1 MPFIDRQS
9 GEFARFLPNPTTLPY
24 GYCCKDGVI
33 VTEPQ
38 ESKVLKRIYA
48 AYLDGSSM
56 LTIAEQLNR
65 EKIEYRDGVT
75 GWNKGRLKH
84 LIDNTKY
91 LGTEVYPSIIDQ
103 ETYEKIQKT
112 KHGRNTQRNTDKAQ
126 DIFRLTVPVR
136 CPSCGDRMRRRHD
149 SRCKCQERWTCE
161 NTACRLRIEIS
172 DTELLTALADL
183 LGTVTADS
191 ITLPAKTP
199 YEPSAEVIRLNN
211 EISRMLD
218 MAEID
223 KAVFLAGDSLK
234 GIAKLLE
241 EKGIKSPTGKA
252 EWQFSTIQSILSN
265 ERYKGDAIINK
276 TYITDCISKKVR
288 VNNGERPKYYVE
300 NSHPAIIDSSTFGRV
315 QEELARR
322 SGKRKI
328 SRKAKTEQGKYSSK
342 YALTELL
349 VCGECKSA
357 YRRCT
362 WTASGKKK
370 IVWRCINRIEYAK
383 KYCHNSPSVEESVLQ
398 RAVMAAI
405 MKTAARN
412 TEVLQT
418 LKLHIGMGLA
428 GEKSEDNSIDL
439 QIRIAEL
446 DAEFKKMLD
455 RVSTDTIEAFD
466 EETATRLMNEKSRL
480 QQQLDSIADA
490 EQRRENAKSRLD
502 DIYTIL
508 DGIKNRPMEY
518 DDQIVRQLL
527 ECVVVDSKEQI
538 TVIFKGGL
546 KSVQPLNE

>member
-1 MPFIDRQS
+1 MLQKELAKRLK
-9 GEFARFLPNPTTLPY
+9 ARYDTKMDGNEWLEVSSDGIPLCRIKYNGQFLSNADQNLS
-24 GYCCKDGVI
+24 C
-33 VTEPQ
+33 
-38 ESKVLKRIYA
+38 
-48 AYLDGSSM
+48 
-56 LTIAEQLNR
+56 
-65 EKIEYRDGVT
+65 EYRSKIAYIQDEISTVREYVGLYEHAPQMKAADVSDYRQLAAFGDT
-75 GWNKGRLKH
+75 VLAA
-84 LIDNTKY
+84 
-91 LGTEVYPSIIDQ
+91 
-103 ETYEKIQKT
+103 TYSEKNGFMFCTWKQ
-112 KHGRNTQRNTDKAQ
+112 NTDGNSV
-126 DIFRLTVPVR
+126 FW
-136 CPSCGDRMRRRHD
+136 GDY
-149 SRCKCQERWTCE
+149 SP
-161 NTACRLRIEIS
+161 N
-172 DTELLTALADL
+172 
-183 LGTVTADS
+183 
-191 ITLPAKTP
+191 
-199 YEPSAEVIRLNN
+199 YEYVKE
-211 EISRMLD
+211 
-218 MAEID
+218 
-223 KAVFLAGDSLK
+223 
-234 GIAKLLE
+234 
-241 EKGIKSPTGKA
+241 
-252 EWQFSTIQSILSN
+252 
-265 ERYKGDAIINK
+265 GDAIINK

-300 NSHPAIIDSSTFGRV
+300 NSHPAIIDSATFGRV

-322 SGKRKI
+322 SGNRKI

-383 KYCHNSPSVEESVLQ
+383 KYCHNSPSVEESILQ

-405 MKTAARN
+405 METANQNA
-412 TEVLQT
+412 EVLRT
-418 LKLHIGMGLA
+418 LKTHIGMGLA

-439 QIRIAEL
+439 QIRIAEI

-502 DIYTIL
+502 DIYMIL

-546 KSVQPLNE
+546 KSVQPLTE

>member
-1 MPFIDRQS
+1 MLQKELAKRLK
-9 GEFARFLPNPTTLPY
+9 ARYDTKMDGNEWLEVSSDGIPLCRIKYNGQFLSNADQNLS
-24 GYCCKDGVI
+24 C
-33 VTEPQ
+33 
-38 ESKVLKRIYA
+38 
-48 AYLDGSSM
+48 
-56 LTIAEQLNR
+56 
-65 EKIEYRDGVT
+65 EYR
-75 GWNKGRLKH
+75 
-84 LIDNTKY
+84 
-91 LGTEVYPSIIDQ
+91 S
-103 ETYEKIQKT
+103 KI
-112 KHGRNTQRNTDKAQ
+112 AYIQ
-126 DIFRLTVPVR
+126 D
-136 CPSCGDRMRRRHD
+136 
-149 SRCKCQERWTCE
+149 
-161 NTACRLRIEIS
+161 EIS
-172 DTELLTALADL
+172 TVREYVGLYEHAPQMKAADVSDYRQLAAFGDTVLAATYSEKN
-183 LGTVTADS
+183 GFMFCTWKQNAD
-191 ITLPAKTP
+191 
-199 YEPSAEVIRLNN
+199 
-211 EISRMLD
+211 
-218 MAEID
+218 
-223 KAVFLAGDSLK
+223 GDSVFW
-234 GIAKLLE
+234 GDY
-241 EKGIKSPTGKA
+241 SPNYEYVK
-252 EWQFSTIQSILSN
+252 E
-265 ERYKGDAIINK
+265 GDAIINK

-300 NSHPAIIDSSTFGRV
+300 NSHPAIIDSATFGRV
-315 QEELARR
+315 QAALARR

-328 SRKAKTEQGKYSSK
+328 SRKAKPEQGKYSSK

-383 KYCHNSPSVEESVLQ
+383 KYCHNSPSVEESILQ

-405 MKTAARN
+405 METANQNA
-412 TEVLQT
+412 EVLRT
-418 LKLHIGMGLA
+418 LKTHIGMGLA

-439 QIRIAEL
+439 QIRIAEI

-502 DIYTIL
+502 DIYMIL

-546 KSVQPLNE
+546 KSVQPLTE

>member
-1 MPFIDRQS
+1 MLQKELAKRLK
-9 GEFARFLPNPTTLPY
+9 ARYDTKMDGNGWLEVSSDGIPLCRIKYNGQFLSNADQNLS
-24 GYCCKDGVI
+24 D
-33 VTEPQ
+33 
-38 ESKVLKRIYA
+38 
-48 AYLDGSSM
+48 
-56 LTIAEQLNR
+56 
-65 EKIEYRDGVT
+65 EYR
-75 GWNKGRLKH
+75 
-84 LIDNTKY
+84 
-91 LGTEVYPSIIDQ
+91 S
-103 ETYEKIQKT
+103 KIA
-112 KHGRNTQRNTDKAQ
+112 DIQ
-126 DIFRLTVPVR
+126 D
-136 CPSCGDRMRRRHD
+136 
-149 SRCKCQERWTCE
+149 
-161 NTACRLRIEIS
+161 EIS
-172 DTELLTALADL
+172 TVREYVGLYEHAPQMKAAGVSDYRQLAAFGDTVLAATYSEKN
-183 LGTVTADS
+183 GFMFCTWKQNAD
-191 ITLPAKTP
+191 
-199 YEPSAEVIRLNN
+199 
-211 EISRMLD
+211 
-218 MAEID
+218 
-223 KAVFLAGDSLK
+223 GDSVFW
-234 GIAKLLE
+234 GDY
-241 EKGIKSPTGKA
+241 SPNYEYVK
-252 EWQFSTIQSILSN
+252 E
-265 ERYKGDAIINK
+265 GDAIINK

-300 NSHPAIIDSSTFGRV
+300 NSHPAIIDSATFGRV

-383 KYCHNSPSVEESVLQ
+383 KYCHNSPSVEESILQ

-405 MKTAARN
+405 METANQNA
-412 TEVLQT
+412 EVLRT
-418 LKLHIGMGLA
+418 LKTHIGMGLA

-439 QIRIAEL
+439 QIRIAEI

-502 DIYTIL
+502 DIYMIL

-546 KSVQPLNE
+546 KSVQPLTE

>member
-1 MPFIDRQS
+1 MLQKELAKRLK
-9 GEFARFLPNPTTLPY
+9 ARYDTKMDGNEWLEVSSDGIPLCRIKYNGQFLSNADQNLS
-24 GYCCKDGVI
+24 D
-33 VTEPQ
+33 
-38 ESKVLKRIYA
+38 
-48 AYLDGSSM
+48 
-56 LTIAEQLNR
+56 
-65 EKIEYRDGVT
+65 EYRSKIAYIQDEISTVREYVGLYEHAPQMKAADVSDYRQLAAFGDT
-75 GWNKGRLKH
+75 VLAA
-84 LIDNTKY
+84 
-91 LGTEVYPSIIDQ
+91 
-103 ETYEKIQKT
+103 TYSEKNGFMFCTWKQ
-112 KHGRNTQRNTDKAQ
+112 NTDGNSV
-126 DIFRLTVPVR
+126 FW
-136 CPSCGDRMRRRHD
+136 GDY
-149 SRCKCQERWTCE
+149 SP
-161 NTACRLRIEIS
+161 N
-172 DTELLTALADL
+172 
-183 LGTVTADS
+183 
-191 ITLPAKTP
+191 
-199 YEPSAEVIRLNN
+199 YEYVKE
-211 EISRMLD
+211 
-218 MAEID
+218 
-223 KAVFLAGDSLK
+223 
-234 GIAKLLE
+234 
-241 EKGIKSPTGKA
+241 
-252 EWQFSTIQSILSN
+252 
-265 ERYKGDAIINK
+265 GDAIINK

-300 NSHPAIIDSSTFGRV
+300 NSHPAIIDSATFGRV

-383 KYCHNSPSVEESVLQ
+383 KYCHNSPSVEESILQ

-405 MKTAARN
+405 METANQNA
-412 TEVLQT
+412 EVLRT
-418 LKLHIGMGLA
+418 LKTHIGMGLA

-439 QIRIAEL
+439 QIRIAEI

-455 RVSTDTIEAFD
+455 RVSTFD

-502 DIYTIL
+502 DIYMIL

-546 KSVQPLNE
+546 KSVQPLTE

>member
-1 MPFIDRQS
+1 MLQKELAKRLK
-9 GEFARFLPNPTTLPY
+9 ARYDTKMDGNEWLEVSSDGIPLCRIKYNGQFLSNADQNLS
-24 GYCCKDGVI
+24 D
-33 VTEPQ
+33 
-38 ESKVLKRIYA
+38 
-48 AYLDGSSM
+48 
-56 LTIAEQLNR
+56 
-65 EKIEYRDGVT
+65 EYR
-75 GWNKGRLKH
+75 
-84 LIDNTKY
+84 
-91 LGTEVYPSIIDQ
+91 S
-103 ETYEKIQKT
+103 KIA
-112 KHGRNTQRNTDKAQ
+112 DIQ
-126 DIFRLTVPVR
+126 D
-136 CPSCGDRMRRRHD
+136 
-149 SRCKCQERWTCE
+149 
-161 NTACRLRIEIS
+161 EIS
-172 DTELLTALADL
+172 TVREYVGLYEHAPQMKAADVSDYRQLAAFGDTVLAATYSEKN
-183 LGTVTADS
+183 GFMFCTWKQNAD
-191 ITLPAKTP
+191 
-199 YEPSAEVIRLNN
+199 
-211 EISRMLD
+211 
-218 MAEID
+218 
-223 KAVFLAGDSLK
+223 GDSVFW
-234 GIAKLLE
+234 GDY
-241 EKGIKSPTGKA
+241 SPNYEYVK
-252 EWQFSTIQSILSN
+252 E
-265 ERYKGDAIINK
+265 GDAIINK

-300 NSHPAIIDSSTFGRV
+300 NSHPAIIDSATFGRV

-383 KYCHNSPSVEESVLQ
+383 KYCHNSPSVEESILQ

-405 MKTAARN
+405 METANQNA
-412 TEVLQT
+412 EVLRT
-418 LKLHIGMGLA
+418 LKTHIGMGLA

-439 QIRIAEL
+439 QIRIAEI

-502 DIYTIL
+502 DIYMIL

-546 KSVQPLNE
+546 KSVQPLTE

>member
-1 MPFIDRQS
+1 MLQKELSKWLRDRYDTKMDGNGWLEVSSDGIPLCRIKYNGQ
-9 GEFARFLPNPTTLPY
+9 FLSNADQNLSDEYRSKIADIQDEISTVREYVGLYEHAPQM
-24 GYCCKDGVI
+24 KADGVSDYRQLAAFGD
-33 VTEPQ
+33 T
-38 ESKVLKRIYA
+38 VLA
-48 AYLDGSSM
+48 ATYS
-56 LTIAEQLNR
+56 
-65 EKIEYRDGVT
+65 EKNGFMFCT
-75 GWNKGRLKH
+75 WKQNAG
-84 LIDNTKY
+84 
-91 LGTEVYPSIIDQ
+91 
-103 ETYEKIQKT
+103 
-112 KHGRNTQRNTDKAQ
+112 
-126 DIFRLTVPVR
+126 
-136 CPSCGDRMRRRHD
+136 
-149 SRCKCQERWTCE
+149 
-161 NTACRLRIEIS
+161 
-172 DTELLTALADL
+172 
-183 LGTVTADS
+183 
-191 ITLPAKTP
+191 
-199 YEPSAEVIRLNN
+199 
-211 EISRMLD
+211 
-218 MAEID
+218 
-223 KAVFLAGDSLK
+223 GDSVFW
-234 GIAKLLE
+234 GDY
-241 EKGIKSPTGKA
+241 SPNYEYVK
-252 EWQFSTIQSILSN
+252 E
-265 ERYKGDAIINK
+265 GDAIINK

-300 NSHPAIIDSSTFGRV
+300 NSHPAIIDSATFGRV

-383 KYCHNSPSVEESVLQ
+383 KYCHNSPSVEESILQ

-405 MKTAARN
+405 METANQNA
-412 TEVLQT
+412 EVLRT
-418 LKLHIGMGLA
+418 LKTHIGMGLA

-439 QIRIAEL
+439 QIRIAEI

-502 DIYTIL
+502 DIYMIL

-546 KSVQPLNE
+546 KSVQPLTE

>member
-1 MPFIDRQS
+1 MLQKELSKWLRDRYDTKMDGNGWLEVSSDGIPLCRIKYNGQ
-9 GEFARFLPNPTTLPY
+9 FLSNADKNLSDEYRSKIADIQDEISTVREYVGLYEHAPQM
-24 GYCCKDGVI
+24 KADGVSDYRQLAAFGD
-33 VTEPQ
+33 T
-38 ESKVLKRIYA
+38 VLA
-48 AYLDGSSM
+48 ATYS
-56 LTIAEQLNR
+56 
-65 EKIEYRDGVT
+65 EKNGFMFCT
-75 GWNKGRLKH
+75 WKQN
-84 LIDNTKY
+84 
-91 LGTEVYPSIIDQ
+91 
-103 ETYEKIQKT
+103 
-112 KHGRNTQRNTDKAQ
+112 
-126 DIFRLTVPVR
+126 
-136 CPSCGDRMRRRHD
+136 
-149 SRCKCQERWTCE
+149 
-161 NTACRLRIEIS
+161 
-172 DTELLTALADL
+172 AD
-183 LGTVTADS
+183 
-191 ITLPAKTP
+191 
-199 YEPSAEVIRLNN
+199 
-211 EISRMLD
+211 
-218 MAEID
+218 
-223 KAVFLAGDSLK
+223 GDSVFW
-234 GIAKLLE
+234 GDY
-241 EKGIKSPTGKA
+241 SPNYEYVK
-252 EWQFSTIQSILSN
+252 E
-265 ERYKGDAIINK
+265 GDAIINK

-300 NSHPAIIDSSTFGRV
+300 NSHPAIIDSATFGRV

-383 KYCHNSPSVEESVLQ
+383 KYCHNSPSVEESILQ

-405 MKTAARN
+405 METANQNA
-412 TEVLQT
+412 EVLRT
-418 LKLHIGMGLA
+418 LKTHIGMGLA

-439 QIRIAEL
+439 QIRIAEI

-502 DIYTIL
+502 DIYMIL

-546 KSVQPLNE
+546 KSVQPLTE

>member
-1 MPFIDRQS
+1 MRHNKNFNHLGRQAGHRKALMSNMASSLILHKRIETTVAKAKAVRQFIEPLVTKSKDD
-9 GEFARFLPNPTTLPY
+9 TTHSRRIVFSYL
-24 GYCCKDGVI
+24 KQKEA
-33 VTEPQ
+33 VTE
-38 ESKVLKRIYA
+38 LFR
-48 AYLDGSSM
+48 
-56 LTIAEQLNR
+56 TIAPRIADRPGGYTRIMKLG
-65 EKIEYRDGVT
+65 YRKGDDGQPEIVP
-75 GWNKGRLKH
+75 
-84 LIDNTKY
+84 
-91 LGTEVYPSIIDQ
+91 EEA
-103 ETYEKIQKT
+103 ETIRFIY
-112 KHGRNTQRNTDKAQ
+112 
-126 DIFRLTVPVR
+126 
-136 CPSCGDRMRRRHD
+136 DR
-149 SRCKCQERWTCE
+149 
-161 NTACRLRIEIS
+161 
-172 DTELLTALADL
+172 
-183 LGTVTADS
+183 
-191 ITLPAKTP
+191 
-199 YEPSAEVIRLNN
+199 
-211 EISRMLD
+211 
-218 MAEID
+218 
-223 KAVFLAGDSLK
+223 FLAGDSLK
-234 GIAKLLE
+234 GIAELLE

-362 WTASGKKK
+362 WTASGKRK

-383 KYCHNSPSVEESVLQ
+383 KYCHNSPSVEESILQ

-405 MKTAARN
+405 MEIANQNA
-412 TEVLQT
+412 EVLRT

-439 QIRIAEL
+439 QIRIAEI

-480 QQQLDSIADA
+480 QQQLDNIADA

-538 TVIFKGGL
+538 TVIFKSGL
-546 KSVQPLNE
+546 KSVQPLTE

>member
-1 MPFIDRQS
+1 MLQKELSKWLRDRYDTKMDGNGWLEVSSDGIRLCRIKYNGQ
-9 GEFARFLPNPTTLPY
+9 FLSNADQNLSDEYRSKIADIQDEISTVREYVGLYEHAPQM
-24 GYCCKDGVI
+24 KADGVSDYRQLAAFGD
-33 VTEPQ
+33 T
-38 ESKVLKRIYA
+38 VLA
-48 AYLDGSSM
+48 ATYS
-56 LTIAEQLNR
+56 
-65 EKIEYRDGVT
+65 EKNGFMFCT
-75 GWNKGRLKH
+75 WKQN
-84 LIDNTKY
+84 
-91 LGTEVYPSIIDQ
+91 
-103 ETYEKIQKT
+103 
-112 KHGRNTQRNTDKAQ
+112 
-126 DIFRLTVPVR
+126 
-136 CPSCGDRMRRRHD
+136 
-149 SRCKCQERWTCE
+149 
-161 NTACRLRIEIS
+161 
-172 DTELLTALADL
+172 AD
-183 LGTVTADS
+183 
-191 ITLPAKTP
+191 
-199 YEPSAEVIRLNN
+199 
-211 EISRMLD
+211 
-218 MAEID
+218 
-223 KAVFLAGDSLK
+223 GDSVFW
-234 GIAKLLE
+234 GDY
-241 EKGIKSPTGKA
+241 SPNYEYVK
-252 EWQFSTIQSILSN
+252 E
-265 ERYKGDAIINK
+265 GDAIINK

-300 NSHPAIIDSSTFGRV
+300 NSHPAIIDSATFGRV

-383 KYCHNSPSVEESVLQ
+383 KYCHNSPSVEESILQ

-405 MKTAARN
+405 METANQNA
-412 TEVLQT
+412 EVLRT
-418 LKLHIGMGLA
+418 LKTHIGMGLA

-439 QIRIAEL
+439 QIRIAEI

-502 DIYTIL
+502 DIYMIL

-546 KSVQPLNE
+546 KSVQPLTE

>member
-1 MPFIDRQS
+1 MLQKELSKRLK
-9 GEFARFLPNPTTLPY
+9 ARYDTKMDGNEWLEVSSDGIPLCRIKYNGQFLSNADQNLS
-24 GYCCKDGVI
+24 D
-33 VTEPQ
+33 
-38 ESKVLKRIYA
+38 
-48 AYLDGSSM
+48 
-56 LTIAEQLNR
+56 
-65 EKIEYRDGVT
+65 EYR
-75 GWNKGRLKH
+75 
-84 LIDNTKY
+84 
-91 LGTEVYPSIIDQ
+91 S
-103 ETYEKIQKT
+103 KIA
-112 KHGRNTQRNTDKAQ
+112 DIQ
-126 DIFRLTVPVR
+126 D
-136 CPSCGDRMRRRHD
+136 
-149 SRCKCQERWTCE
+149 
-161 NTACRLRIEIS
+161 EIS
-172 DTELLTALADL
+172 TVREYVGLYEHAPQMKAADVSDYRQLAAFGDTVLAATYSEKN
-183 LGTVTADS
+183 GFMFCTWKQNAD
-191 ITLPAKTP
+191 
-199 YEPSAEVIRLNN
+199 
-211 EISRMLD
+211 
-218 MAEID
+218 
-223 KAVFLAGDSLK
+223 GDSVFW
-234 GIAKLLE
+234 GDY
-241 EKGIKSPTGKA
+241 SPNYEYVK
-252 EWQFSTIQSILSN
+252 E
-265 ERYKGDAIINK
+265 GDAIINK

-300 NSHPAIIDSSTFGRV
+300 NSHPAIIDSATFGRV

-383 KYCHNSPSVEESVLQ
+383 KYCHNSPSVEESILQ

-405 MKTAARN
+405 METANQNA
-412 TEVLQT
+412 EVLRT
-418 LKLHIGMGLA
+418 LKTHIGMGLA
-428 GEKSEDNSIDL
+428 GEKSEDNSIEL
-439 QIRIAEL
+439 QIRIAEI

-502 DIYTIL
+502 DIYMIL

-546 KSVQPLNE
+546 KSVQPLTE

>member
-1 MPFIDRQS
+1 MLQKELSKRLRDRYDTKMDGNGWLEVSSDGIPLCRIKYNGQ
-9 GEFARFLPNPTTLPY
+9 FLSNADQNLS
-24 GYCCKDGVI
+24 D
-33 VTEPQ
+33 
-38 ESKVLKRIYA
+38 
-48 AYLDGSSM
+48 
-56 LTIAEQLNR
+56 
-65 EKIEYRDGVT
+65 EYR
-75 GWNKGRLKH
+75 
-84 LIDNTKY
+84 
-91 LGTEVYPSIIDQ
+91 S
-103 ETYEKIQKT
+103 KIA
-112 KHGRNTQRNTDKAQ
+112 DIQ
-126 DIFRLTVPVR
+126 D
-136 CPSCGDRMRRRHD
+136 
-149 SRCKCQERWTCE
+149 
-161 NTACRLRIEIS
+161 EIS
-172 DTELLTALADL
+172 TVREYVGLYEHAPQMKAADVSDYRQLAAFGDTVLAATYSEKN
-183 LGTVTADS
+183 GFMFCTWKQNAD
-191 ITLPAKTP
+191 
-199 YEPSAEVIRLNN
+199 
-211 EISRMLD
+211 
-218 MAEID
+218 
-223 KAVFLAGDSLK
+223 GDSVFW
-234 GIAKLLE
+234 GDY
-241 EKGIKSPTGKA
+241 SPNYEYVK
-252 EWQFSTIQSILSN
+252 E
-265 ERYKGDAIINK
+265 GDAIINK

-300 NSHPAIIDSSTFGRV
+300 NSHPAIIDSATFGRV

-383 KYCHNSPSVEESVLQ
+383 KYCHNSPSVEESILQ

-405 MKTAARN
+405 METANQNA
-412 TEVLQT
+412 EVLRT
-418 LKLHIGMGLA
+418 LKTHIGMGLA

-439 QIRIAEL
+439 QIRIAEI

-502 DIYTIL
+502 DIYMIL

-546 KSVQPLNE
+546 KSVQPLTE

>member
-1 MPFIDRQS
+1 MLQKELAKRLK
-9 GEFARFLPNPTTLPY
+9 ARYDTKMDGNEWLEVSSDGIPLCRIKYNGQFLSNADQNLS
-24 GYCCKDGVI
+24 D
-33 VTEPQ
+33 
-38 ESKVLKRIYA
+38 
-48 AYLDGSSM
+48 
-56 LTIAEQLNR
+56 
-65 EKIEYRDGVT
+65 EYR
-75 GWNKGRLKH
+75 
-84 LIDNTKY
+84 
-91 LGTEVYPSIIDQ
+91 S
-103 ETYEKIQKT
+103 KIA
-112 KHGRNTQRNTDKAQ
+112 DIQ
-126 DIFRLTVPVR
+126 D
-136 CPSCGDRMRRRHD
+136 
-149 SRCKCQERWTCE
+149 
-161 NTACRLRIEIS
+161 EIS
-172 DTELLTALADL
+172 TVREYVGLYEHAPQMQAADVSDYRQLAAFGDTVLAATYSEKN
-183 LGTVTADS
+183 GFMFCTWKQNAD
-191 ITLPAKTP
+191 
-199 YEPSAEVIRLNN
+199 
-211 EISRMLD
+211 
-218 MAEID
+218 
-223 KAVFLAGDSLK
+223 GDSVFW
-234 GIAKLLE
+234 GDY
-241 EKGIKSPTGKA
+241 SPNYEYVK
-252 EWQFSTIQSILSN
+252 E
-265 ERYKGDAIINK
+265 GDAIINK

-300 NSHPAIIDSSTFGRV
+300 NSHPAIIDSATFGRV

-383 KYCHNSPSVEESVLQ
+383 KYCHNSPSVEESILQ

-405 MKTAARN
+405 METANQNA
-412 TEVLQT
+412 EVLRT
-418 LKLHIGMGLA
+418 LKTHIGMGLA

-439 QIRIAEL
+439 QIRIAEI

-502 DIYTIL
+502 DIYMIL

-546 KSVQPLNE
+546 KSVQPLTE

>member
-1 MPFIDRQS
+1 MIRKADRKQKS
-9 GEFARFLPNPTTLPY
+9 ICLFYYPKKEKSNILQKELAKRLKVRYDTKMDGNEWMEVSSDGIPLCRIKYNGQFLSNADQNLSDEYRSKIADIQDEISTVREYVGLYEHAPQM
-24 GYCCKDGVI
+24 KADGVSDYRQLAAFGD
-33 VTEPQ
+33 T
-38 ESKVLKRIYA
+38 VLA
-48 AYLDGSSM
+48 ATYS
-56 LTIAEQLNR
+56 
-65 EKIEYRDGVT
+65 EKNGFMFCT
-75 GWNKGRLKH
+75 WKQN
-84 LIDNTKY
+84 
-91 LGTEVYPSIIDQ
+91 
-103 ETYEKIQKT
+103 
-112 KHGRNTQRNTDKAQ
+112 
-126 DIFRLTVPVR
+126 
-136 CPSCGDRMRRRHD
+136 
-149 SRCKCQERWTCE
+149 
-161 NTACRLRIEIS
+161 
-172 DTELLTALADL
+172 AD
-183 LGTVTADS
+183 
-191 ITLPAKTP
+191 
-199 YEPSAEVIRLNN
+199 
-211 EISRMLD
+211 
-218 MAEID
+218 
-223 KAVFLAGDSLK
+223 GDSVFW
-234 GIAKLLE
+234 GDY
-241 EKGIKSPTGKA
+241 SPNYEYVK
-252 EWQFSTIQSILSN
+252 E
-265 ERYKGDAIINK
+265 GDAIINK
-276 TYITDCISKKVR
+276 TYITDCISKKGR

-300 NSHPAIIDSSTFGRV
+300 NSHPAIIDSATFGRV

-362 WTASGKKK
+362 WTAGGKKK

-383 KYCHNSPSVEESVLQ
+383 KYCHNSPSVEESILQ

-439 QIRIAEL
+439 QIRIAEI

-502 DIYTIL
+502 DIYMIL

-546 KSVQPLNE
+546 KSVQPLTE

>member
-1 MPFIDRQS
+1 MLQKELAKRLKARYDTKMDGS
-9 GEFARFLPNPTTLPY
+9 GWMEVSSDGIPLCRIKYNGQFLSNADQNLSDEYRSKIADIQDEISTVREYVGLYEHAPQM
-24 GYCCKDGVI
+24 KADGVSDYRQLAAFGD
-33 VTEPQ
+33 T
-38 ESKVLKRIYA
+38 VLA
-48 AYLDGSSM
+48 ATYS
-56 LTIAEQLNR
+56 
-65 EKIEYRDGVT
+65 EKNGFMFCT
-75 GWNKGRLKH
+75 WKQN
-84 LIDNTKY
+84 
-91 LGTEVYPSIIDQ
+91 
-103 ETYEKIQKT
+103 
-112 KHGRNTQRNTDKAQ
+112 
-126 DIFRLTVPVR
+126 
-136 CPSCGDRMRRRHD
+136 
-149 SRCKCQERWTCE
+149 
-161 NTACRLRIEIS
+161 
-172 DTELLTALADL
+172 AD
-183 LGTVTADS
+183 
-191 ITLPAKTP
+191 
-199 YEPSAEVIRLNN
+199 
-211 EISRMLD
+211 
-218 MAEID
+218 
-223 KAVFLAGDSLK
+223 GDSVFW
-234 GIAKLLE
+234 GDY
-241 EKGIKSPTGKA
+241 SPNYEYVK
-252 EWQFSTIQSILSN
+252 E
-265 ERYKGDAIINK
+265 GDAIINK

-300 NSHPAIIDSSTFGRV
+300 NSHPAIIDSATFGRV

-383 KYCHNSPSVEESVLQ
+383 KYCHNSPSVEESILQ

-405 MKTAARN
+405 METANQNA
-412 TEVLQT
+412 EVLRT
-418 LKLHIGMGLA
+418 LKTHIGMGLA

-439 QIRIAEL
+439 QIRIAEI

-502 DIYTIL
+502 DIYMIL

-546 KSVQPLNE
+546 KSVQPLTE